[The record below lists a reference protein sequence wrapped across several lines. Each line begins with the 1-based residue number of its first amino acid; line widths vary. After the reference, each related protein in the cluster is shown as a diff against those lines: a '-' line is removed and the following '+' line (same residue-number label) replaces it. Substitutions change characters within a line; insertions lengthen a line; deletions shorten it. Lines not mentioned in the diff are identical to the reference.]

1 MCSTRHA
8 KHTTPWVH
16 TNACKQHSEIRV
28 YLLCAQSDVHTHMQ
42 TYTNPCDLRDP
53 DKGSALGI
61 YGIQHRAKI
70 DALRSGTNGSE
81 VCLKYS
87 SRLHNDMD
95 MPERIQVFWMRTCVH
110 VFCFMTHTI
119 LNGALNAGKQ
129 QSEIHTCISLYDA
142 HNLERSS

>member
-1 MCSTRHA
+1 
-8 KHTTPWVH
+8 
-16 TNACKQHSEIRV
+16 
-28 YLLCAQSDVHTHMQ
+28 MQ

-95 MPERIQVFWMRTCVH
+95 MPERIQVFWMHTYVH

-129 QSEIHTCISLYDA
+129 QLEIRVKAPKVTCVLLAPRIQWKLLKLK
-142 HNLERSS
+142 HNI